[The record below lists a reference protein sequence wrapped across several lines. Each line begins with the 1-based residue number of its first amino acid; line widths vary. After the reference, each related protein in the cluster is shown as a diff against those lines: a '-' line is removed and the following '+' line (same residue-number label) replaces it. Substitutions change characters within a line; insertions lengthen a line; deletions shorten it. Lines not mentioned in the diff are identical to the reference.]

1 MAGRV
6 PTKDKIARSFELEA
20 LTDMLL
26 TASGNDKKILLEK
39 IDYLKER
46 WGLSSSTVEGKG

>member
-6 PTKDKIARSFELEA
+6 PTKDIIARSFELEV
-20 LTDMLL
+20 LVDMLL
-26 TASGNDKKILLEK
+26 TATGNDKKILLEK

-46 WGLSSSTVEGKG
+46 WGLSSSVEGME

>member
-6 PTKDKIARSFELEA
+6 PTKDKIARNFELEV

-26 TASGNDKKILLEK
+26 TASGNDKAILLEK

-46 WGLSSSTVEGKG
+46 WGISPKGGK

>member
-6 PTKDKIARSFELEA
+6 PEKDRIARSFELEVLA
-20 LTDMLL
+20 DMLL

-46 WGLSSSTVEGKG
+46 WGLSSSVEGME